1 MNTQTISIINNKGGV
16 GKTTTTIFL
25 SLLLKSVGKKV
36 LVVDL
41 DAQSNASMI
50 LGQDP
55 NDSLDVIYGVI
66 APPNKNISDLL
77 KGRYTEKERVEE
89 TIIHTA
95 CGLDLIPSSKRHMT
109 TASALSSNQLVNNN
123 LLLKKA
129 LAAVKSDYDYILI
142 DNAPADDILT
152 ANSLYASDLILI
164 PATVDGMSANG
175 MTSTLNEVIN
185 FGLEFDI
192 TIRAK
197 SFFTRVE
204 DNTLIYKTLAGNL
217 KEILGDYYLDCYIR
231 KDIKAAEAV
240 SYQDLDIMQYAKTR
254 FVQDYAALLL
264 SLDILD
270 HTATEEVKR
279 LFL

>member
-1 MNTQTISIINNKGGV
+1 MNTQTISVINNKGGV

-95 CGLDLIPSSKRHMT
+95 CGLDLIPSSTRHMT
-109 TASALSSNQLVNNN
+109 TAAALSSNQLVNNN

-270 HTATEEVKR
+270 HTAAEEVKR

>member
-1 MNTQTISIINNKGGV
+1 MNTQTISVINNKGGV

-77 KGRYTEKERVEE
+77 KGRYTEKERVDE
-89 TIIHTA
+89 TIVHTP

-123 LLLKKA
+123 LLLKRA

-240 SYQDLDIMQYAKTR
+240 SYQDLDIMQYARTR

-270 HTATEEVKR
+270 HTAAEEVKR